1 MPRPTTSQVHTNKPL
16 SNFLISH
23 MQSMSQY
30 VTRRAVPRVP
40 VMHRSDTYY
49 NEDRGDTLRDT
60 VRVRAPGT
68 LGTGSDVGID
78 TGSYYCEWYSDQ
90 DKLPIQTEANA
101 DPSLRR
107 RRGLGKVRQL
117 AQKMNT
123 KLERTF
129 ATTCFEPSAGV
140 WTAGNVSASSGN
152 ARVSSRTAANRWDGS
167 SADIVADIQYGI
179 NAILDGT
186 GKLPDIGVLHYKTAA
201 AIAQNDDIVDRWKH
215 THQGGDPTMD
225 FITSLF
231 PGAFSKGWIIGSAI
245 YNSADEGAADAF
257 LPCLTDNFLMMH
269 LGEGTTI
276 DDSEGAARIFEW
288 INGPYVQGLG
298 PEMGSSVREWWS
310 DDYSSTI
317 FEANGYWDISV
328 IDGALGFL
336 WRDVLS

>member
-23 MQSMSQY
+23 MNTMGAF
-30 VTRRAVPRVP
+30 TARRALPAVP
-40 VMHRSDTYY
+40 VMHKSDTYY
-49 NEDRGDTLRDT
+49 DEDRGDTLRDD
-60 VRVRAPGT
+60 VEVRAPGT
-68 LGTGSDVGID
+68 LGRRTDVGID
-78 TGSYYCEWYSDQ
+78 TGSYMCEWYSHQ
-90 DKLPIQTEANA
+90 MLLPIQTEANA

-117 AQKMNT
+117 AEKMNI

-129 ATTCFEPSAGV
+129 GATCFNLASGT

-152 ARVSSRTAANRWDGS
+152 ARVSSRSGANRWDGS

-225 FITSLF
+225 FIISLF
-231 PGAFSKGWIIGSAI
+231 PGAFSKGWIIGHGV
-245 YNSADEGAADAF
+245 YNAADEGADDAITPI
-257 LPCLTDNFLMMH
+257 LSDNFLMMH

-310 DDYSSTI
+310 DDYSATI
-317 FEANGYWDISV
+317 YEANGYWDISV